1 VKSKGK
7 QTDAMMNH
15 LSIESARVV
24 PPEIVILIR
33 RTFERFHDKSALP
46 NQRPTIPRMTIRR
59 YDKSAQRQLG
69 AKTNWRN
76 DKSAQ
81 RQIGANVE

>member
-1 VKSKGK
+1 MCLWPG
-7 QTDAMMNH
+7 
-15 LSIESARVV
+15 LVV
-24 PPEIVILIR
+24 DTRYVLW
-33 RTFERFHDKSALP
+33 FHDKSALP
-46 NQRPTIPRMTIRR
+46 NQRPTIQRMTNRR

-69 AKTNWRN
+69 AKTNRRN